1 MGFGADRT
9 ICVELSV
16 EVKDPGFFRIWFH
29 KNVIQPKLEQA
40 EAIAKHLS
48 RKEATAVQPPVSI
61 YEIPLSLIS
70 IEELKATL
78 ADPDDIDVLEGLSEC
93 SEDEVRDFLDFG
105 EAGTQIRDHVHFG
118 ETVDLLPSTMSV
130 EFYWDSVSWPRDDDP
145 LEDERLNIRAKKHI
159 SAHCTYRGRHWMED
173 LHDGGRFHIDDFKD
187 EAECIQVAST
197 EDEELKIDASEHTF
211 MSIEEEAVA
220 RSEINH
226 VVKQFGF
233 KTIGQVGWKVVRAL
247 SGG

>member
-29 KNVIQPKLEQA
+29 KNVTLPKLEQA

-48 RKEATAVQPPVSI
+48 RKEATVPPPVSI
-61 YEIPLSLIS
+61 YEVPLSLIS

-78 ADPDDIDVLEGLSEC
+78 ADPGVLEGLSEC
-93 SEDEVRDFLDFG
+93 SEDEVCDFLNFG
-105 EAGTQIRDHVHFG
+105 DAETQIREHVHFG
-118 ETVDLLPSTMSV
+118 KTVDLLPSTMSV
-130 EFYWDSVSWPRDDDP
+130 EFEWNSVSWPSENIYF
-145 LEDERLNIRAKKHI
+145 LGAERLTIRAKKHI
-159 SAHCTYRGRHWMED
+159 SAHCAYRGWHWCDD
-173 LHDGGRFHIDDFKD
+173 LKGGGRFHIDDFKD

-197 EDEELKIDASEHTF
+197 EDEELKIDASKHTF